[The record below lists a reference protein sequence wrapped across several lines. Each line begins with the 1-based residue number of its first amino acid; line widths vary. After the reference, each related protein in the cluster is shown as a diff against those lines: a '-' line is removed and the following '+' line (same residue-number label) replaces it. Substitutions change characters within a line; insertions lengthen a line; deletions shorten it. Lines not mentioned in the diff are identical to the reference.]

1 VTGVAGGLFDEM
13 EENPPQ
19 VDPGMPWAMTSVQ
32 KVRPTYDLVGPGCP
46 DAIGVDHLVRARTL
60 LGMLQNDGVLLND
73 PPAPDCGCG
82 GYRWGL
88 VRGMAGAAAGRQRH
102 IRKGRYQVPAAVT
115 EFLKP
120 GQ

>member
-88 VRGMAGAAAGRQRH
+88 FRGMVGPEPPSVGSGTSVRGD
-102 IRKGRYQVPAAVT
+102 IRYRPP
-115 EFLKP
+115 LP
-120 GQ
+120 SS